1 MATEYFTD
9 TILDRFVIPQ
19 IVFPQDTNQ
28 QKAALAWHILSLKDA
43 ELLLCGALAFS
54 YSGIIAGISQNAI
67 EYIAKNAPRRYRVEL
82 LESLKKNYV
91 QKEVFEIAKSM
102 DEDLGKNTTQN
113 QDRIKN
119 LIQYIKDNRGAFE
132 F

>member
-1 MATEYFTD
+1 MC
-9 TILDRFVIPQ
+9 R
-19 IVFPQDTNQ
+19 
-28 QKAALAWHILSLKDA
+28 
-43 ELLLCGALAFS
+43 
-54 YSGIIAGISQNAI
+54 
-67 EYIAKNAPRRYRVEL
+67 
-82 LESLKKNYV
+82 KKF
-91 QKEVFEIAKSM
+91 FEIAKSM